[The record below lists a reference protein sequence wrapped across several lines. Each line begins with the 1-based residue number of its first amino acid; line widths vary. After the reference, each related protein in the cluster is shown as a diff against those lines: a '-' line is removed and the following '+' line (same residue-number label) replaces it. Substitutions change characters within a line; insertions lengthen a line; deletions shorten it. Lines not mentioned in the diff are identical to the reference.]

1 MTQAAPNQQIED
13 QQKVRD
19 FHIKDDVNSSD
30 NAHHHMLGRATGKAS
45 PGLHNHDGINSESLL
60 EGVSLSGS
68 RAANTADIVRQIA
81 QALVLL
87 GATDNT
93 VA

>member
-1 MTQAAPNQQIED
+1 MTQAGPSAQIAD

-19 FHIKDDVNSSD
+19 FHVKDDCNSSD
-30 NAHHHMLGRATGKAS
+30 NAHHHMLGRSSGKAS
-45 PGLHNHDGINSESLL
+45 PGMHNHDGINSESLL

-68 RAANTADIVRQIA
+68 RAANTADIIRQIA

-87 GATDNT
+87 GVTDNT